1 MIIKPKCNSNYSVI
15 PNELIKCEHL
25 SDKAFRLAC
34 YLLSLPASWE
44 VNTAHL
50 AKVSGGSTRSIQRAL
65 KELID
70 LGFLQKIQHIDEK
83 SGKFL
88 RKATYV
94 FINNEE
100 EKESSQ
106 EIEKEL
112 KEQIDLSIKKE
123 LSLPLKDEWIAEKI
137 EEIKA
142 LDKEDLKEIEQEQS
156 SNSNGFESKE
166 QKQEPKNAD
175 FKDGDKNTTSG
186 FMSHILN
193 KEFLQS
199 KNSFLSAFLK
209 KNSFVKDCY
218 LMKTNDKS
226 LLFLYSKKQNVKPNT
241 FDFSGLS
248 DFEILKLNE
257 FFAYKQKSGKRLLA
271 LSKQKI
277 INQCKDFKLK
287 GQNIGLIIDRSI
299 RNGWAGLFS
308 LKTDLHTKKAK
319 ELSQK
324 EILRLVL
331 EQEPNFNFSQD
342 YDLSKIS
349 INGKSVS
356 YIEDKDEFKV
366 V

>member
-1 MIIKPKCNSNYSVI
+1 
-15 PNELIKCEHL
+15 
-25 SDKAFRLAC
+25 
-34 YLLSLPASWE
+34 
-44 VNTAHL
+44 
-50 AKVSGGSTRSIQRAL
+50 
-65 KELID
+65 
-70 LGFLQKIQHIDEK
+70 
-83 SGKFL
+83 
-88 RKATYV
+88 
-94 FINNEE
+94 
-100 EKESSQ
+100 
-106 EIEKEL
+106 
-112 KEQIDLSIKKE
+112 
-123 LSLPLKDEWIAEKI
+123 
-137 EEIKA
+137 
-142 LDKEDLKEIEQEQS
+142 
-156 SNSNGFESKE
+156 
-166 QKQEPKNAD
+166 
-175 FKDGDKNTTSG
+175 
-186 FMSHILN
+186 
-193 KEFLQS
+193 
-199 KNSFLSAFLK
+199 
-209 KNSFVKDCY
+209 
-218 LMKTNDKS
+218 MKTNDKS